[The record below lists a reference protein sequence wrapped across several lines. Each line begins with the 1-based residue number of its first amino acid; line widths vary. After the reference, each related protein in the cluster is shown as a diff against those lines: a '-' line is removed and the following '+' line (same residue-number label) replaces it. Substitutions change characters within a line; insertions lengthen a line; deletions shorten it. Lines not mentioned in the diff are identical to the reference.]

1 MILARNDIIEN
12 NPEVVKAFVEASI
25 LGWKKYIY
33 ENPDAGND
41 LILRENKEMTK
52 EIIFQAIDKIKEYN
66 LISNE
71 DEYQDIGLMED
82 ERWKLFF
89 ETMSNYNVYSKELNW
104 KDSYTLDFIE
114 RD

>member
-1 MILARNDIIEN
+1 
-12 NPEVVKAFVEASI
+12 
-25 LGWKKYIY
+25 
-33 ENPDAGND
+33 
-41 LILRENKEMTK
+41 
-52 EIIFQAIDKIKEYN
+52 
-66 LISNE
+66 
-71 DEYQDIGLMED
+71 LMED